1 MRVYEDK
8 LKQVAATAAE
18 SMRNNR
24 VPGLAMAL
32 ISRNR
37 PAFTCTIGLADP
49 NRARPVSE
57 DTYFEAA
64 SLTKPFFAR
73 LVFELCDEGI
83 IELTRPLIEYE
94 PDIVPSTD
102 ARFLKATAA
111 DVLCHATGLQNWGRL
126 PMELRFATGEG
137 FGYSGMGYYYLQQ
150 IIEKLTETRLDALL
164 QQRLMDKLGMDS
176 AAMIWTGALRHRLAR
191 TADENGDMEPERS
204 TARHSMGMEPNAAF
218 SLYVTIKDYPKFIMG
233 VLNEPDFARRVRSVK
248 NSAGHG
254 VEWGLGWGLY
264 KEMLWHWG
272 DNGGFKSLVCLD
284 PDTKDA
290 LLIHTNG
297 FNGLN
302 VCFDIAQLVTGESFA
317 DIAAMIAV
325 AE

>member
-1 MRVYEDK
+1 MCIR
-8 LKQVAATAAE
+8 
-18 SMRNNR
+18 
-24 VPGLAMAL
+24 
-32 ISRNR
+32 
-37 PAFTCTIGLADP
+37 
-49 NRARPVSE
+49 
-57 DTYFEAA
+57 
-64 SLTKPFFAR
+64 
-73 LVFELCDEGI
+73 
-83 IELTRPLIEYE
+83 
-94 PDIVPSTD
+94 
-102 ARFLKATAA
+102 
-111 DVLCHATGLQNWGRL
+111 
-126 PMELRFATGEG
+126 
-137 FGYSGMGYYYLQQ
+137 
-150 IIEKLTETRLDALL
+150 
-164 QQRLMDKLGMDS
+164 DS
-176 AAMIWTGALRHRLAR
+176 
-191 TADENGDMEPERS
+191 
-204 TARHSMGMEPNAAF
+204 SMGMEPNAAF

-302 VCFDIAQLVTGESFA
+302 VCYDIAQLVTGESFA

>member
-1 MRVYEDK
+1 
-8 LKQVAATAAE
+8 
-18 SMRNNR
+18 
-24 VPGLAMAL
+24 
-32 ISRNR
+32 
-37 PAFTCTIGLADP
+37 
-49 NRARPVSE
+49 
-57 DTYFEAA
+57 
-64 SLTKPFFAR
+64 
-73 LVFELCDEGI
+73 
-83 IELTRPLIEYE
+83 
-94 PDIVPSTD
+94 
-102 ARFLKATAA
+102 
-111 DVLCHATGLQNWGRL
+111 
-126 PMELRFATGEG
+126 MELRFATGEG

-284 PDTKDA
+284 PNTKDA

-302 VCFDIAQLVTGESFA
+302 VCYDIAQLVTGESFA

>member
-1 MRVYEDK
+1 
-8 LKQVAATAAE
+8 
-18 SMRNNR
+18 MRNNR

-73 LVFELCDEGI
+73 LVFELCDEGV

-272 DNGGFKSLVCLD
+272 DNGGFKTLVCLD
-284 PDTKDA
+284 PNTKDA

-302 VCFDIAQLVTGESFA
+302 VCYDIAQLVTGESFA